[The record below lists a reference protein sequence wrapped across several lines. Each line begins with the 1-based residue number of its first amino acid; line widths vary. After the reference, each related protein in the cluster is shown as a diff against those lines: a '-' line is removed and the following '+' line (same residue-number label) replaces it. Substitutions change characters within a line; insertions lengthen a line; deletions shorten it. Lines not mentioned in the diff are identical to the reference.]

1 MPIPPFAERFL
12 IPAGANDPAII
23 PIGVILHVDAG
34 NAESL
39 YEFFRDRSGGIES
52 HAHVRRD
59 GTVQWFRDTGREA
72 DANYKANSFIG
83 ADGRRYG
90 YISIETQG
98 FGPGEWTDAQLDT
111 IKRILLWAH
120 EVHGIPLEVCTNP
133 TDPGIGYHTLFG
145 APSAWTP
152 VSKSCP
158 GPDRIRQ
165 FRNVIVPWLATAAA
179 EAAGPSQAEVR
190 AQINTRIAKSKPSLR
205 AALKKLTR
213 AGAHASPDQPRA
225 QDARKAARKIR
236 AALDALKAKK

>member
-1 MPIPPFAERFL
+1 MPIPDFAVAKI

-34 NAESL
+34 NADSL

-52 HAHVRRD
+52 HAHVKRD
-59 GTVQWFRDTGREA
+59 GTVEWYRDTGREA

-98 FGPGEWTDAQLDT
+98 YGPGEWTDAQLES
-111 IKRILLWAH
+111 IKRIILWAH
-120 EVHGIPLEVCTNP
+120 EVHGVPLTVCENP
-133 TDPGIGYHTLFG
+133 TDPGIGFHTLFG

-165 FRNVIVPWLATAAA
+165 FRNIITPWLAAIAAA
-179 EAAGPSQAEVR
+179 KAGPTPAERQAATAVKTGKKKLWKGLHKL
-190 AQINTRIAKSKPSLR
+190 NR
-205 AALKKLTR
+205 AASTDTADGRR
-213 AGAHASPDQPRA
+213 A
-225 QDARKAARKIR
+225 ARAARKVKN
-236 AALDALKAKK
+236 ALNVLKAKK